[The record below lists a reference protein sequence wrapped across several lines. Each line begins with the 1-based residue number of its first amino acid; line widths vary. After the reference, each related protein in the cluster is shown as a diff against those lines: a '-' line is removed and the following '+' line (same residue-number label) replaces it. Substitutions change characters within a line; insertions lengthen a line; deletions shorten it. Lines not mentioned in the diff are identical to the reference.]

1 MDWIRF
7 RLFGFIH
14 FLPTPWWT
22 LFSSCCSPNQW
33 LFDAE
38 KRVSNYLPPPFFDTA
53 PPLPPPSLPFYTVRH
68 KQLKS
73 RILSDLLDT
82 QLDADSLHTHRQGWC
97 STFLLYLPSKKTR
110 FKFICKLSNGW
121 NVIHWKEKSVG
132 RETPRLKLRML
143 LNWNVYGVPFINRR
157 KKMFVKGR
165 TCVYNK
171 ILNRKILGTCKR
183 LESIFFLDLKKAK
196 LKFWKELN
204 LGCEMLEF
212 QKSCRVYKCVVE
224 FH

>member
-82 QLDADSLHTHRQGWC
+82 QLDADSLHTERQGWC
-97 STFLLYLPSKKTR
+97 STFLLYLPSRKRDSSLFAK
-110 FKFICKLSNGW
+110 CQMD
-121 NVIHWKEKSVG
+121 
-132 RETPRLKLRML
+132 ETLYTGK
-143 LNWNVYGVPFINRR
+143 
-157 KKMFVKGR
+157 
-165 TCVYNK
+165 
-171 ILNRKILGTCKR
+171 
-183 LESIFFLDLKKAK
+183 KKA
-196 LKFWKELN
+196 
-204 LGCEMLEF
+204 LGEKPRGWSCACCLIEMYMGSLL
-212 QKSCRVYKCVVE
+212 
-224 FH
+224 